1 MTTTRE
7 TTEVEPG
14 STLTLRERWGPAG
27 DLLGRAGAW
36 LATPSA
42 ALAAIA
48 VIVLV
53 MSWQFITDASR
64 AVPALD
70 TAWYQ
75 WRVEYLLENDPGSLI
90 AVEGARGALAGGYRV
105 AEPVLAALMRTVG
118 GVAASVPTVILSVG
132 FRILAAVGMAAFAW
146 RYRRS
151 WTLFYVTLLTI
162 PPLFMLQRFFGF
174 MDNFFSVALMA
185 GVLLLMDRMRVSR
198 VAWVMATLFMF
209 LSGLSHPTTLA
220 VFLVSMFA
228 IAVWHFLRGRFSFR
242 VALDSYVAPVL
253 WSGLVAV
260 IAMVAFWMVGLW
272 GPSAGL
278 NEAAVPPP
286 QDVDYFVNRSLNVL
300 RSMSPLTLLPIFAVG
315 LVALIVTWVRR
326 QERFE
331 EITLAWDLPLAGM
344 FGFLL
349 GAAYPYFRFF
359 NATLAPLV
367 TVAVGFAALI
377 ALALRFT
384 RRPLAQVA
392 PLVASAIVV
401 GILLTW
407 WVTGFGAWNRAGTW
421 LTPEVRV
428 TGAAA
433 DAYLDAAPEGTQAV
447 FLADARPGGAVV
459 PYGEYKD
466 AVNGTYA
473 GLGGEHLDRV
483 AIFFGGIEDLRS
495 GQPTTTGDEIYDEL
509 SRDSFEEANAL
520 LEDGP
525 TVVFVPVVYNEE
537 GSPNADLGQ
546 ACPECVSLTDDDLLF
561 VSPDLSTAPL
571 SEEAMEVAGTAAA
584 EAGAFAESPPGPFEN
599 LGGTILSI
607 LGLAVLFLLP
617 GWILFQALPDR
628 DPVEGLA
635 LVPLMSIGLVT
646 TVGVFVVAITR
657 SPYDALLGWVTLAV
671 AVVVAAGF
679 QAAPGTPGR
688 TEAD

>member
-1 MTTTRE
+1 MSTTRE
-7 TTEVEPG
+7 TIQAEPRP
-14 STLTLRERWGPAG
+14 TLTLRERWGRAG
-27 DLLGRAGAW
+27 DTMAAMGGR
-36 LATPSA
+36 LATPQA

-48 VIVLV
+48 AIVVL
-53 MSWQFITDASR
+53 MGWQFITDASR

-75 WRVEYLLENDPGSLI
+75 WRVEYLMHNDPGSLI
-90 AVEGARGALAGGYRV
+90 ALEGARGALAGGYRV
-105 AEPVLAALMRTVG
+105 AEPVLGVLMRTVG
-118 GVAASVPTVILSVG
+118 GVAASVPTVFLSVA
-132 FRILAAVGMAAFAW
+132 FRVLAAVGMAAFAW

-151 WTLFYVTLLTI
+151 WTLYYLTLLTI

-220 VFLVSMFA
+220 VFLVAMFA
-228 IAVWHFLRGRFSFR
+228 LAVWHFLRSRFSFR
-242 VALDSYVAPVL
+242 AALDSYVAPVL
-253 WSGLVAV
+253 WAGLVAV
-260 IAMVAFWMVGLW
+260 IAMVAFWLVGLW

-315 LVALIVTWVRR
+315 LVALLVIWVRHQR
-326 QERFE
+326 RFE
-331 EITLAWDLPLAGM
+331 EVMLAWDLPLAGM

-359 NATLAPLV
+359 NATLGPLV

-384 RRPLAQVA
+384 RRPLAQLA
-392 PLVASAIVV
+392 PLVAAAVVV
-401 GILLTW
+401 GILLSW
-407 WVTGFGAWNRAGTW
+407 WITGFGAWNRAGTW
-421 LTPEVRV
+421 LTPEVRA

-447 FLADARPGGAVV
+447 FVADTRPGGSAV

-466 AVNGTYA
+466 AVNGMYA

-483 AIFFGGIEDLRS
+483 AIFFGGLEDLRS

-525 TVVFVPVVYNEE
+525 TVVFVPLVYNE
-537 GSPNADLGQ
+537 GSPNAEIGQ
-546 ACPECVSLTDDDLLF
+546 ACPECVPLTDDDLLY

-571 SEEAMEVAGTAAA
+571 GEEAMERAGTAAA
-584 EAGAFAESPPGPFEN
+584 EARAFAESPPGPLEN
-599 LGGTILSI
+599 LGGTLLAI
-607 LGLAVLFLLP
+607 LGLSVLLLLP

-635 LVPLMSIGLVT
+635 LVPLMSIGIVT

-657 SPYDALLGWVTLAV
+657 SPYDTLLGWVTLIV

-679 QAAPGTPGR
+679 QAAPGPRPET
-688 TEAD
+688 TEAR